1 MADTVLAAQLYT
13 VREFTQ
19 TAKGIADT
27 FRKIKA
33 MGYGA
38 VQDSA
43 SGPIDPGE
51 FRRMAD
57 GEGLTICATHV
68 AFEALRD
75 DAEAAI
81 EMHRT
86 LGCEN
91 VAIGGMPA
99 IYREDGA
106 AGLSRFA
113 HDAEEVGRRL
123 ADAGLTFSYHNHSWE
138 FEKYDGRLALDII
151 YEDSDRR
158 YVLAELDTY
167 WVQHGGGDPAA
178 WIDKLADRIRL
189 LHLKDMTVRG
199 KEPIYTEIGEGNL
212 NWARII
218 ESARDAGVR
227 WYIVEQDT
235 CERDPFESLEISL
248 KNLRAMGLE

>member
-1 MADTVLAAQLYT
+1 MSDTVIAAQLYT

-19 TAKGIADT
+19 TAKGIAET
-27 FRKIKA
+27 YRKVKA
-33 MGYGA
+33 MGYDA
-38 VQDSA
+38 VQNSGF
-43 SGPIDPGE
+43 GPIGPGE
-51 FRRMAD
+51 VRRMAD

-68 AFEALRD
+68 GFEALRD
-75 DAEAAI
+75 DAEAMI

-91 VAIGGMPA
+91 VAIGGLPGD
-99 IYREDGA
+99 YRAEGA
-106 AGLSRFA
+106 TGLTRFA
-113 HDAEEVGRRL
+113 RDAEAVGRRL
-123 ADAGLTFSYHNHSWE
+123 AAAGLTFSYHNHSWE

-151 YEDSDRR
+151 YEDSDPR

-189 LHLKDMTVRG
+189 LHLKDMAMRG
-199 KEPIYTEIGEGNL
+199 REQMFAEIGEGNL

-218 ESARDAGVR
+218 ESARGAGVR

-248 KNLRAMGLE
+248 KNLQAMGLE